1 MSSAGGED
9 PSVVVPTAPVDPATQ
24 AAQMAAAAQ
33 AMGALFGLP
42 RYSGTNAIGQ
52 PYSNQLKPGAD
63 FMAKRTAQAAENER
77 VTNAFKAKQYMPN
90 WAVQQP
96 AAQWTGARPNPA
108 SYFPGIRN
116 VSGGTPGSGTN
127 LGFGTI
133 FGALAPSG
141 MAPGGGAPNVLPNTA
156 QNGGTVAPPGTP
168 RNPWTTPGYTNAT
181 GNGGETRV
189 PIETGTGRA
198 PTQTGAPNQA
208 EFLLPSQ
215 TVTGGTTVAQATG
228 QNVRR
233 TVTLPDGTRQWVNEV
248 VPVDPKWAGYYIPP
262 QYVGHALPG
271 GAFTSLFP
279 NSDGTGWVK
288 TPPPDWGPNWR
299 PAAAP
304 RQLGG

>member
-1 MSSAGGED
+1 
-9 PSVVVPTAPVDPATQ
+9 
-24 AAQMAAAAQ
+24 MAAAAQ

-141 MAPGGGAPNVLPNTA
+141 RVPGGGAPNVLPNTIG
-156 QNGGTVAPPGTP
+156 NGGTSTPPSGP
-168 RNPWTTPGYTNAT
+168 RPRIVPPPYIG
-181 GNGGETRV
+181 GGGETRIPNPAV
-189 PIETGTGRA
+189 TGTGRA
-198 PTQTGAPNQA
+198 PVLTEAPNQA
-208 EFLLPSQ
+208 EFLLPTQ
-215 TVTGGTTVAQATG
+215 TVTGGTTTSQATG

-233 TVTLPDGTRQWVNEV
+233 TVTLPNGTQQWVNEV
-248 VPVDPKWAGYYIPP
+248 VPVDPQWAGYYIPP